1 MAVTDDFYA
10 LLGVGRQANEDELK
24 KAYRSKAR
32 ELHPDANP
40 DDPGAEE
47 QFKAVTLAY
56 ETLRDPERRRKYDM
70 FGPEAIRGTGAGG
83 TGVGDPFAGFGATG
97 LGDLFDAFFGGAGP
111 FGAAGGAGQGRRGG
125 RAGPPPGEDSEAV
138 LDLDFADAVFGA
150 EQEISVRMP
159 VPCTVC
165 EATGARPGTSAATC
179 TNCGGTG
186 ELRRVRQSIL
196 GQMVTASPCGRC
208 GGTGQEIASPCSE
221 CRGQGRRIEERTF
234 MVEVPAGVDNGST
247 LRLPGRGAA
256 GPRGGPA
263 GDLFVHLRVHP
274 NARFQRSGND
284 LHHELHLAMTQAAL
298 GVHLAFETL
307 DGQEELTFSPG
318 TQTGHVIRLRG
329 KGVPLLQARGRGDLL
344 ISVVVDVPTDVTKE
358 QEELLRQLAAQR
370 EELVAPQEAGLF
382 SKIRHAFK

>member
-1 MAVTDDFYA
+1 
-10 LLGVGRQANEDELK
+10 
-24 KAYRSKAR
+24 
-32 ELHPDANP
+32 
-40 DDPGAEE
+40 
-47 QFKAVTLAY
+47 
-56 ETLRDPERRRKYDM
+56 
-70 FGPEAIRGTGAGG
+70 
-83 TGVGDPFAGFGATG
+83 
-97 LGDLFDAFFGGAGP
+97 
-111 FGAAGGAGQGRRGG
+111 
-125 RAGPPPGEDSEAV
+125 
-138 LDLDFADAVFGA
+138 
-150 EQEISVRMP
+150 
-159 VPCTVC
+159 
-165 EATGARPGTSAATC
+165 
-179 TNCGGTG
+179 
-186 ELRRVRQSIL
+186 
-196 GQMVTASPCGRC
+196 
-208 GGTGQEIASPCSE
+208 
-221 CRGQGRRIEERTF
+221 